1 MNVLSIPIKQVT
13 VSILNVRKQITC
25 NEDEEGSIIDL
36 ANNIKINGLLNPLT
50 VRFVNDEYE
59 VIAGQRRYMAIK
71 LLEWDTVPCNVMNV
85 DNQKAKELSLVEN
98 IQRNQMTTADKVR
111 AYSRLYEVYNKDINK
126 VISVIH
132 ISKKT
137 VEKYI
142 KINKLPDDV
151 IELLDKSGKEKIS
164 LDVAVE
170 LCKLNTDKVNIK
182 DLCNK
187 MINITTEQKIFS
199 IRYIIETNYQQS
211 ITKII
216 EDVVISANSIKLEP
230 SVPYVI
236 DKKNNN
242 NYIII
247 PENLYES
254 IIDLI
259 NNK

>member
-1 MNVLSIPIKQVT
+1 
-13 VSILNVRKQITC
+13 
-25 NEDEEGSIIDL
+25 
-36 ANNIKINGLLNPLT
+36 
-50 VRFVNDEYE
+50 
-59 VIAGQRRYMAIK
+59 
-71 LLEWDTVPCNVMNV
+71 
-85 DNQKAKELSLVEN
+85 
-98 IQRNQMTTADKVR
+98 
-111 AYSRLYEVYNKDINK
+111 
-126 VISVIH
+126 
-132 ISKKT
+132 
-137 VEKYI
+137 
-142 KINKLPDDV
+142 
-151 IELLDKSGKEKIS
+151 
-164 LDVAVE
+164 
-170 LCKLNTDKVNIK
+170 
-182 DLCNK
+182 

-216 EDVVISANSIKLEP
+216 EDVVISSNSIKLEP